1 MLNRH
6 LKVFHPFFVRNHE
19 AGFPK
24 KQYHCHATEQG
35 TLALL
40 VSPPYETPSISA
52 WKRIAFEVA
61 SFHKRTHA
69 GHYSLVNG

>member
-35 TLALL
+35 TLGLL

-52 WKRIAFEVA
+52 
-61 SFHKRTHA
+61 
-69 GHYSLVNG
+69 